1 MTSHGPAWLS
11 YLLAAAIVAGWAA
24 LHVAGIFFSAW
35 PPEPMTALAVVLVQT
50 WLSTGLFI
58 IAHDCI
64 HGSFAPGRPGV
75 NRAVGRLCFA
85 IYACLPFDR
94 LAAAHRDHHRY
105 AGTAHDPDFD
115 PDRPGR
121 YLPWL
126 LRFFRGYYS
135 HRQIGLITLVA
146 CAYLAT
152 GATTLPH
159 IVLYWAAPAV
169 LAALQ
174 LFTFGTWLPH
184 RHGGSP
190 FPDHHNARSNGT
202 GWLASL
208 VSCFHFGG
216 YHHEHHL
223 HPGVPWWAL
232 PQARKRSMYPEK
244 RDLIASASRP

>member
-1 MTSHGPAWLS
+1 MTQSGTSWMS
-11 YLLAAAIVAGWAA
+11 SVLAATIVAGWAV
-24 LHVAGIFFSAW
+24 LHVTAIFIAPW
-35 PPEPMTALAVVLVQT
+35 PPHPLTAALVIFVQT

-64 HGSFAPGRPGV
+64 HGSFAPGRPSV
-75 NRAVGRLCFA
+75 NRTVGRLCFA

-94 LAAAHRDHHRY
+94 LAAAHHDHHRF
-105 AGTAHDPDFD
+105 AGTGADPDFD
-115 PDRPGR
+115 ADNPRR
-121 YLPWL
+121 FAPWL

-135 HRQIGLITLVA
+135 HRQIGLITVVA

-152 GATTLPH
+152 GATSLER
-159 IVLYWAAPAV
+159 IALFWAVPAV

-184 RHGGSP
+184 RHADDG
-190 FPDHHNARSNGT
+190 FADHHNARSNGA

-232 PQARKRSMYPEK
+232 PQARKRDVYPEK
-244 RDLIASASRP
+244 RSLIAAASRP

>member
-1 MTSHGPAWLS
+1 MPPVAPHWLS
-11 YLLAAAIVAGWAA
+11 LVLAAAIIGGWAA
-24 LHVAGIFFSAW
+24 LHVTAIFLTASL
-35 PPEPMTALAVVLVQT
+35 PPPPVTLGVTLVQT

-58 IAHDCI
+58 VAHDCI

-75 NRAVGRLCFA
+75 NRWTGRLCFA

-94 LAAAHRDHHRY
+94 LAAAHRDHHRF
-105 AGTAHDPDFD
+105 AGTPDDPDFD
-115 PDRPGR
+115 PDQPRR

-135 HRQIGLITLVA
+135 HRQIGWITLVA

-152 GATTLPH
+152 GGTSLDR
-159 IVLYWAAPAV
+159 IVLFWAVPAV

-184 RHGGSP
+184 RHGGP
-190 FPDHHNARSNGT
+190 AFPDHHNARSNGA
-202 GWLASL
+202 GWLTSL

-223 HPGVPWWAL
+223 HPGVPWWGL
-232 PQARKRSMYPEK
+232 PQTRKRERYPAK
-244 RDLIASASRP
+244 RSLIAAASRP